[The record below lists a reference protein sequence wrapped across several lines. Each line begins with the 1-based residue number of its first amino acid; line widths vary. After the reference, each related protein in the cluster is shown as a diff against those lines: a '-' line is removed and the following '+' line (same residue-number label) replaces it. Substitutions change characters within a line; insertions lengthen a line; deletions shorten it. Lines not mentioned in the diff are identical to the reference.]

1 MLAIAVLVASYSL
14 GQRSSAPSA
23 ADDLQIVG
31 TWRGNSN
38 CMEKEGPCRDEVNV
52 YRISKI
58 AGKPGSVS
66 VTGSK
71 IVESHEIVMGT
82 YEWKYDAQKHILESP
97 SGAFRFAL
105 DGNKL
110 EGTLTKDKTI
120 FRRIYLRK
128 SEGQSIQ

>member
-58 AGKPGSVS
+58 ARKPGSVS

-71 IVESHEIVMGT
+71 IVESHEIVMDT
-82 YEWKYDAQKHILESP
+82 YEWNTMPGSTSWGVPVEP
-97 SGAFRFAL
+97 SDLPWTATSWKGL
-105 DGNKL
+105 
-110 EGTLTKDKTI
+110 
-120 FRRIYLRK
+120 
-128 SEGQSIQ
+128 